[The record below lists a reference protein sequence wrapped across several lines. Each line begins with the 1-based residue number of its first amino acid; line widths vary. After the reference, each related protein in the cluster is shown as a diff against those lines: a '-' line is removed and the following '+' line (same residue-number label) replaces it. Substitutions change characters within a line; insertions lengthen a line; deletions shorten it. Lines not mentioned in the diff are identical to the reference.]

1 MINWLWVNLCGDLVL
16 LPERT
21 LPETMDRWTVVVV
34 TGLGRNNGIGFRPFS
49 WQEIASNHRTNRNV
63 KYVCNKS

>member
-1 MINWLWVNLCGDLVL
+1 MINWLWVYLCGDLVL

-34 TGLGRNNGIGFRPFS
+34 TGMDRNNGIGFRPFS
-49 WQEIASNHRTNRNV
+49 RQEIASNHRTNRNL
-63 KYVCNKS
+63 NM

>member
-34 TGLGRNNGIGFRPFS
+34 TGMGRNNGIGFRPFS
-49 WQEIASNHRTNRNV
+49 R
-63 KYVCNKS
+63 